1 MAQDLAAKGIRV
13 NAVAPGVIDTP
24 FHAATPPERMEAM
37 RKAVALGRLGVAEDC
52 VGPVVFLCSETM
64 SGYVTGQILH
74 VNGGQY
80 MP

>member
-1 MAQDLAAKGIRV
+1 
-13 NAVAPGVIDTP
+13 
-24 FHAATPPERMEAM
+24 M
-37 RKAVALGRLGVAEDC
+37 RKAVALGRLGEAEDC
-52 VGPVVFLCSETM
+52 VGPIVFASGM